1 MFMWTFWAA
10 MPASDEEFDR
20 LHDDV
25 LILQTNV
32 KGMEVAFIDFRAES
46 RDEIKWIRRMLI
58 GTLASAIIGSFF
70 ASTVAVIVR

>member
-1 MFMWTFWAA
+1 MN
-10 MPASDEEFDR
+10 EEELAR

-25 LILQTNV
+25 LVLQTNV
-32 KGMEVAFIDFRAES
+32 KGIEVAFVDFRAES

-58 GTLASAIIGSFF
+58 GTLASAIVGSFF

>member
-1 MFMWTFWAA
+1 VV
-10 MPASDEEFDR
+10 SVDEQEFDR

-32 KGMEVAFIDFRAES
+32 KGIEVAFIDFRAES

-70 ASTVAVIVR
+70 ASTVAVLVR

>member
-1 MFMWTFWAA
+1 MN
-10 MPASDEEFDR
+10 EEELAR

-32 KGMEVAFIDFRAES
+32 KGIEVAFVDFRAES

>member
-1 MFMWTFWAA
+1 
-10 MPASDEEFDR
+10 MPVSDD
-20 LHDDV
+20 HDDV
-25 LILQTNV
+25 VTLLSNF
-32 KGMEVAFIDFRAES
+32 KGMEVAFIDFRAET

>member
-1 MFMWTFWAA
+1 VN
-10 MPASDEEFDR
+10 EEELAR

-25 LILQTNV
+25 LVLQTNV
-32 KGMEVAFIDFRAES
+32 KGIEVAFVDFRAES

>member
-1 MFMWTFWAA
+1 VN
-10 MPASDEEFDR
+10 EEELVR

-25 LILQTNV
+25 LVLQTNV
-32 KGMEVAFIDFRAES
+32 KGIEVAFVDFRSET

>member
-1 MFMWTFWAA
+1 VN
-10 MPASDEEFDR
+10 EEELAR

-32 KGMEVAFIDFRAES
+32 KGIEVAFVDFRAES

>member
-1 MFMWTFWAA
+1 MN
-10 MPASDEEFDR
+10 EEELVR

-25 LILQTNV
+25 LVLQTNV
-32 KGMEVAFIDFRAES
+32 KGIEVAFVDFRSET

>member
-1 MFMWTFWAA
+1 VN
-10 MPASDEEFDR
+10 EEELAR

-25 LILQTNV
+25 LVLQTNV
-32 KGMEVAFIDFRAES
+32 KGIEVAFVDFRAES

-58 GTLASAIIGSFF
+58 GTLASAIVGSFF

>member
-1 MFMWTFWAA
+1 MALVIRIHGVN
-10 MPASDEEFDR
+10 EEELAR

-25 LILQTNV
+25 LVLQANV
-32 KGMEVAFIDFRAES
+32 KGIEVAFVDFRAES

-58 GTLASAIIGSFF
+58 GTLASAIVGSFF

>member
-1 MFMWTFWAA
+1 VNE
-10 MPASDEEFDR
+10 DELAR

-32 KGMEVAFIDFRAES
+32 KGIEVAFVDFRAES
-46 RDEIKWIRRMLI
+46 RDEIRWIRRMLI
-58 GTLASAIIGSFF
+58 GTLASAIVGSFF

>member
-1 MFMWTFWAA
+1 VN
-10 MPASDEEFDR
+10 EEELAR

-25 LILQTNV
+25 LVLQANV
-32 KGMEVAFIDFRAES
+32 KGIEVAFVDFRAES

-58 GTLASAIIGSFF
+58 GTLASAIVGSFF

>member
-1 MFMWTFWAA
+1 VTDA
-10 MPASDEEFDR
+10 EVQR

-25 LILQTNV
+25 LVLQTNV
-32 KGMEVAFIDFRAES
+32 KGIEVAFIDFRAES

-70 ASTVAVIVR
+70 ASTIAVIVR

>member
-1 MFMWTFWAA
+1 
-10 MPASDEEFDR
+10 MPVSDEDFGN

-25 LILQTNV
+25 LVLQTNV
-32 KGMEVAFIDFRAES
+32 KGIEVAFVDFRAES

>member
-1 MFMWTFWAA
+1 MT
-10 MPASDEEFDR
+10 DEEVAR

-25 LILQTNV
+25 LVLQTNV
-32 KGMEVAFIDFRAES
+32 KGIEVAFQDFRAES

-70 ASTVAVIVR
+70 ASTVAILVR

>member
-1 MFMWTFWAA
+1 V
-10 MPASDEEFDR
+10 DD
-20 LHDDV
+20 HDDV
-25 LILQTNV
+25 VILLTNF
-32 KGMEVAFIDFRAES
+32 KGLEVAFIDFRSET